1 MLGRSLLKLHIHQ
14 HLHRRVWLARQR
26 VQLDV
31 VGGKKDGLVL
41 HPRLLLV
48 EHVADGV
55 GGMRPVYRLHLDH
68 HTLTLR
74 I

>member
-1 MLGRSLLKLHIHQ
+1 MLRRGQLQLHVHQ
-14 HLHRRVWLARQR
+14 HLHGRVRLARQR
-26 VQLDV
+26 VQLYV
-31 VGGKKDGLVL
+31 VGSKEDGLVL
-41 HPRLLLV
+41 LSRLLLV